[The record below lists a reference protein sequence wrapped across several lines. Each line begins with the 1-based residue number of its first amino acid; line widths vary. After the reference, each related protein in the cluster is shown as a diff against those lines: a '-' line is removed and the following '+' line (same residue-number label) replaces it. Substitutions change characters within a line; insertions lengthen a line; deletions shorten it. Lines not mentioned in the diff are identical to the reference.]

1 MTESIA
7 EVLVGR
13 QVEQIRAGDGVRLEL
28 AGAVSVRIDSDFR
41 LLAAGGV
48 EHFYPQLG
56 AGVGSG
62 LAVLTGSR
70 LTEAVVSPA
79 GGLELAF
86 DCGRRLAVPPD
97 SAEHPWQVTGAKGPL
112 FTAEAGGYLTG

>member
-7 EVLVGR
+7 EVLAGR
-13 QVEQIRAGDGVRLEL
+13 QVEGVRAGAGVRLEL
-28 AGAVSVRIDSDFR
+28 AGAVTVLIDSDFR

-56 AGVGSG
+56 TGVGRG

-70 LTEAVVSPA
+70 VTGAAATPA
-79 GGLELAF
+79 GGLEVSF
-86 DCGRRLAVPPD
+86 DCGRRLAVPAD
-97 SAEHPWQVTGAKGPL
+97 TTDRPWQILTAGTPL
-112 FTAEAGGYLTG
+112 FTAEPGGYLTG

>member
-7 EVLVGR
+7 ELLAGR
-13 QVEQIRAGDGVRLEL
+13 QVQQVRAGTGLRLEL
-28 AGAVSVRIDSDFR
+28 SGSVTVLVDSDFR
-41 LLAAGGV
+41 LLAVGGV

-56 AGVGSG
+56 TGVSRG

-70 LTEAVVSPA
+70 LTGAVVSPA

-86 DCGRRLAVPPD
+86 DSGRRLVVPPD
-97 SAEHPWQVTGAKGPL
+97 TAEHPWQIIGPDGPL
-112 FTAEAGGYLTG
+112 FTAEPGGYLTG